1 MEIKQFVDLALQ
13 EDVGPGDY
21 STLACIPPE
30 QMGSAVL
37 KVKEDGIIS
46 GVSTARE
53 ILEAYGDDYEMKTL
67 IEDGSPIAVG
77 DIAFELST
85 HVHTILKLER
95 LILNLMQ
102 RMSGIATLTHNYAEL
117 VKDYPVRI
125 LDTRKTTPLLRQFE
139 KKAVKDGG
147 GTNHRFGLYDMVML
161 KDNHIDYC
169 GSITEAVNKT
179 KKYLSE
185 NNIDIPIEVET
196 RNLDEVREAL
206 AVGGVDRIMLDNFSP
221 DLIREALQIINKQC
235 ETEASGGIEA
245 HNLVDYAATG
255 VDFIS
260 IGALTHHAVN
270 LDLSLKAKIHT

>member
-1 MEIKQFVDLALQ
+1 MEIKEFLRLALE

-21 STLACIPPE
+21 STLASIPAE
-30 QMGSAVL
+30 QKGSAIL
-37 KVKEDGIIS
+37 KVKENGILS
-46 GVSTARE
+46 GASTAIE
-53 ILEAYGDDYEMKTL
+53 LLDAYGDPYEIESH
-67 IEDGSPIAVG
+67 IEDGSPIRVG
-77 DIAFELST
+77 DIVFSLST

-102 RMSGIATLTHNYAEL
+102 RMCGIATLTHNYAEL
-117 VKDYPVRI
+117 VKDYPVKI

-139 KKAVKDGG
+139 KKAVRDGG

-169 GSITEAVNKT
+169 GGITEAVNKT
-179 KKYLSE
+179 KVYLRE
-185 NNIDIPIEVET
+185 HNIDIPIEVET
-196 RNLDEVREAL
+196 RNLEEVKEAL
-206 AVGGVDRIMLDNFSP
+206 SVGGVDRIMLDNFEP
-221 DLIREALQIINKQC
+221 NDIREALKIVDGQC

-245 HNLVDYAATG
+245 HNLLDYAATG

-270 LDLSLKAKIHT
+270 LDLSLKAQIH